1 MKKSMMDFLQ
11 KIHSQYECA
20 QSDESNAVDVLIT
33 SDMSREDVMRNILK
47 ATTAAKDFK
56 RVSKVSSLIDFYS
69 KVGI

>member
-47 ATTAAKDFK
+47 ATSVQDFK

-69 KVGI
+69 KVGV